1 VLPELV
7 VLRANQDKRS
17 YLRAP
22 LIRESLVGE
31 EAVQKFYQR
40 YRQLDRR
47 REQEDFLNEKHA
59 LTNIVALLQLHN
71 FTPRKL
77 TVVKLKGED
86 AILDLRKLGIGQGSM
101 GPVVAE
107 IMGFLDRF
115 EQVDLSYNRIDALL
129 GEALVE
135 RLGRVKRVDLSHNR
149 IGKVGCDKFSEL
161 FLLPHTRIEE
171 LNLEE
176 NNLLDNAGAALLEHL
191 HKYNVLRKL
200 NLNKNFLGARFA
212 QRLK

>member
-1 VLPELV
+1 V

-22 LIRESLVGE
+22 VVRESLVGE

-47 REQEDFLNEKHA
+47 REQEDFHNEKHA
-59 LTNIVALLQLHN
+59 LTSIVGLLQLHN

-101 GPVVAE
+101 GPVVTE

-149 IGKVGCDKFSEL
+149 IGKVGCDKFAEL
-161 FLLPHTRIEE
+161 FLLSHTRI
-171 LNLEE
+171 
-176 NNLLDNAGAALLEHL
+176 
-191 HKYNVLRKL
+191 
-200 NLNKNFLGARFA
+200 
-212 QRLK
+212 